1 MIILII
7 IVSLI
12 LIGLFWRQI
21 LKGGFISLIVLLI
34 LSIVLFF
41 FLNKYANA
49 EDLIYENF
57 SCAAGYIVSARGTQE
72 EFKND
77 DWYEYRIYK
86 DGNILG
92 DYFKDDKQCRV
103 FYSPSRGNLISEIF
117 CNGVDEEAT
126 STWNY
131 QKGFNQLI
139 NIDLFFDSNVSELDF
154 TPDAASEEQLNSIG
168 MYSCAGV
175 IDSSNEPHEFDQ
187 KNAEELLDVFRS
199 GEEGSKQVGSYLKS
213 IGLEIIKQQSNSTIC
228 IPENVVLNEFDY
240 FALYLVMYD
249 RHKDEFNKNFND
261 SKYFTHSDILS
272 SAILNTYPCE

>member
-34 LSIVLFF
+34 LSIVLFS

-168 MYSCAGV
+168 MYSC
-175 IDSSNEPHEFDQ
+175 SSIANSKNKTHEFDQ

-199 GEEGSKQVGSYLKS
+199 GDEGSQRVRSYLTR
-213 IGLEIIKQQSNSTIC
+213 IGLEIIKQQSGGAIC
-228 IPENVVLNEFDY
+228 IPENVILNEYDY

-249 RHKDEFNKNFND
+249 RHKDEFNKNFNK
-261 SKYFTHSDILS
+261 SKYFSHSDILS
-272 SAILNTYPCE
+272 SAILNAYPCK